1 MCSNQSPMEL
11 LELDKNCSIC
21 LSFPKEQ
28 LKMKCCGSFLCRPC
42 FDYAIKRHEQCSFCS
57 KSEFGLKNV
66 SYNSIKMKICDECE
80 EEVPEKEFEVHKK
93 CTKTLELEYQR
104 YKRKFE
110 DTEME
115 KKKLK
120 SELHV
125 KVQRLG
131 ETVIKYRDENIMF
144 QGRIKTL
151 TEALDADLAKAKQEK
166 QRVMQNAKKKILQL
180 KKELDEEK
188 AKVAPQIREQPIIAN
203 IVAAPTS
210 SANVTKTEG
219 VEKNLTET
227 EKKNLR
233 SG

>member
-80 EEVPEKEFEVHKK
+80 EEIPEKEFQDHKK

-104 YKRKFE
+104 KFE
-110 DTEME
+110 ETKME
-115 KKKLK
+115 KEKLE
-120 SELHV
+120 SELHDKV
-125 KVQRLG
+125 KRLR
-131 ETVIKYRDENIMF
+131 EIAVKYRDENILF
-144 QGRIKTL
+144 KGRIKTL
-151 TEALDADLAKAKQEK
+151 TEALEK
-166 QRVMQNAKKKILQL
+166 QKSTFLKQNESLKYVDQLILQL
-180 KKELDEEK
+180 MKEHDEET
-188 AKVAPQIREQPIIAN
+188 AKEREVAPQIIEQPIIAN
-203 IVAAPTS
+203 VVAAPTS